1 MNSTRKASPWLEGM
15 DISCMPLVTGLEF
28 DVAVI
33 GAGITGLTTAHQL
46 SRQGQRVIVLE
57 RRTVGHGES
66 GQTTAHLSAHP
77 DLDLSEL
84 IERFGEQAARRV
96 WQGGMEAIKHI
107 EQVCELEQIDAHFAR
122 IEGWLI
128 ARDKDGLQTVD
139 DESRALKRLGVA
151 HEIAHSPIRA
161 ERALQIP
168 DQARFHL
175 GRYLEGLARAAMA
188 HCAVICEHSA
198 VVSMTGGTPH
208 RLEVSAPSNPQADAP
223 KLGTVFAKRVIVA
236 THVPIWTHY
245 LVLDKLKPSQ
255 TYVIAAKVA
264 AGTAPDAL
272 IDDTNDPYHYYRLEP
287 NSDHDLVTFGGK
299 DHPTGAP
306 EESNGGP
313 ITDHYQDLER
323 ELGAWLPGVAFEV
336 THRWSGEVWASLDG
350 LPYIGPDL
358 TPAPQR
364 FIATGYDGVG
374 MTFGTLAGLMAAD
387 WAAGREHMDADLYAP
402 SRLAI
407 RDVGS
412 VMGQGL
418 GYVKQFL
425 GDRIGDKI
433 GELIGGSKESTGTG
447 GMNEIALGQG
457 AIIDL
462 PKLGKVAA
470 SRNDVGTLL
479 EVSAVC
485 SHAGCSVVWNA
496 TDHSWDCPCHGSRF
510 APTGEVLAGPAVY
523 PLKTFKQ
530 MED

>member
-1 MNSTRKASPWLEGM
+1 MNPTRKASPWLEGIS
-15 DISCMPLVTGLEF
+15 ISCLPLATDLEF

-33 GAGITGLTTAHQL
+33 GAGITGLTAAHQL

-57 RRTVGHGES
+57 RGTVGHGES
-66 GQTTAHLSAHP
+66 GQTTAHLSARP
-77 DLDLSEL
+77 DLNLSEL
-84 IERFGEQAARRV
+84 IERFGEQAVRRI

-107 EQVCELEQIDAHFAR
+107 EEVCELEQIEAHFAR
-122 IEGWLI
+122 VEGWLI
-128 ARDKDGLQTVD
+128 ARDKDGRQTVD
-139 DESRALKRLGVA
+139 DESQALKRLGVA

-161 ERALQIP
+161 ERAVRIP

-188 HCAVICEHSA
+188 HGTVICEHAA
-198 VVSMTGGTPH
+198 VVSMTGGRPH
-208 RLEVSAPSNPQADAP
+208 RLEVSDSSNSQADATT
-223 KLGTVFAKRVIVA
+223 LGTVLAQRVIVA

-264 AGTAPDAL
+264 VGSAPDAL
-272 IDDTNDPYHYYRLEP
+272 IDDTDDPYHYYRLEP
-287 NSDHDLVTFGGK
+287 NGDHDLVIFGGK

-306 EESNGGP
+306 EESN
-313 ITDHYQDLER
+313 HYQDLER
-323 ELGAWLPGVAFEV
+323 ELGAWLPEVEFEV

-358 TPAPQR
+358 TPAPER
-364 FIATGYDGVG
+364 FIATGYNGVG

-387 WAAGREHMDADLYAP
+387 WAVGREHVDADLYAP
-402 SRLAI
+402 SRLAM

-412 VMGQGL
+412 VVGQGL

-425 GDRIGDKI
+425 GDKIGDKI
-433 GELIGGSKESTGTG
+433 GGLIGGAKESTGPNDV
-447 GMNEIALGQG
+447 NEIAPGQG

-462 PKLGKVAA
+462 PTLGKVAA
-470 SRNDVGTLL
+470 SRNDDGTLL

-485 SHAGCSVVWNA
+485 SHAGCTVVWNPI
-496 TDHSWDCPCHGSRF
+496 DRSWDCPCHGSRF
-510 APTGEVLAGPAVY
+510 APTGEVLAGPAVH
-523 PLKTFKQ
+523 PLKTLEQIK
-530 MED
+530 D